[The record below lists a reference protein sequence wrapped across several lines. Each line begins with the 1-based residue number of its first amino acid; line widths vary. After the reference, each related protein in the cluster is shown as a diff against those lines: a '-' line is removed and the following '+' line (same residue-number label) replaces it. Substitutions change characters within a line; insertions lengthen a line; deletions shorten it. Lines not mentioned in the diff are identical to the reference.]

1 MSNKE
6 DKPLINTKENQVP
19 ESKFSAYKNSFPL
32 LLKSETSYF
41 LTIMINFST
50 SVQYYIL
57 VTLIPLYFTDEHGF
71 SDVEAGV
78 IFGGFGVVI
87 GFSSIYLTHNI
98 HSISFKRGLYVSFTL
113 GCIGFGLIL
122 ADNVWLS
129 LVSVLVFQA
138 VSCSITWPYIEYG
151 IKMYSQTEIR
161 TLSTSVFYMSQ
172 YLAGI
177 VTGVTI
183 DSLWSSI
190 SNKQSLYFLISSVGI
205 SLLFI
210 AAICL
215 FFCRDVSNIE
225 EERSNSEE
233 VLKTKKFWRYCFLIF
248 ILIML
253 RSSSF
258 GHLDATLP
266 KFMLRMEG
274 DDAHF
279 GMMLAVH
286 SFNMMIGLLF
296 LTSLTYYIESYD
308 LILIG
313 AAIGSLGSIWL
324 IFIQNMLGYVLFV
337 LFISTGE
344 SIWVP
349 RVLDYTY
356 SVAPEGGEGIY
367 LALCN
372 CPFYFGMIVTGA
384 TSGLLLYEYC
394 PDDDETGSCY
404 KVWIWVFVG
413 SVFIT
418 LLLVSL
424 KKVIIGPKGEKAEIM
439 CCFRDKDVKE
449 EELEEDEEAAET

>member
-1 MSNKE
+1 MSGKE
-6 DKPLINTKENQVP
+6 SKPLLSSDETYPTPK
-19 ESKFSAYKNSFPL
+19 ESKLTEYKNSFPL

-41 LTIMINFST
+41 LTILINFAT

-71 SDVEAGV
+71 TDVQAGAM
-78 IFGGFGVVI
+78 FGVFGIVI

-98 HSISFKRGLYVSFTL
+98 HQISFKRGLYASFIL
-113 GCIGFGLIL
+113 GCIGFGLL
-122 ADNVWLS
+122 MYNDVWLS
-129 LVSVLVFQA
+129 IVSVLIFQA
-138 VSCSITWPYIEYG
+138 ISCSITWPYIEYG
-151 IKMYSQTEIR
+151 IKMYSNQEIR
-161 TLSTSVFYMSQ
+161 SLSTSIFYMSQ

-183 DSLWSSI
+183 DSLWTNI
-190 SNKQSLYFLISSVGI
+190 TDKQSLYFLISSVGI
-205 SLLFI
+205 TLLVI
-210 AAICL
+210 AAFSL
-215 FFCRDVSNIE
+215 YLCRDVSNIE
-225 EERSNSEE
+225 EEVSKTEGI
-233 VLKTKKFWRYCFLIF
+233 LKTKKFWRYCFLIF

-266 KFMLRMEG
+266 KYMLRMEG

-279 GMMLAVH
+279 GMMLAIH
-286 SFNMMIGLLF
+286 SFNMMLGLLF
-296 LTSLTYYIESYD
+296 LTSLTYYFQSYD
-308 LILIG
+308 LILLG

-324 IFIQNMLGYVLFV
+324 IFIESMAGYTLFV

-356 SVAPEGGEGIY
+356 AVAPEGQEGIY

-384 TSGLLLYEYC
+384 TSGMLLYEFC
-394 PDDDETGSCY
+394 PDDDNTGSCY
-404 KVWIWVFVG
+404 KVWLYVLFG
-413 SVFIT
+413 SIFIT
-418 LLLVSL
+418 FLLFSL
-424 KKVIIGPKGEKAEIM
+424 KKIIVGPKEESNEIM
-439 CCFRDKDVKE
+439 PCFREKE
-449 EELEEDEEAAET
+449 IDREEICEDS